1 MIFVLLINHNLYIMS
16 NKIYLSIGLI
26 LFILMPLSVIKAI
39 WVSTVGRLISNVEGL
54 LSNNSEDQGSLLC

>member
-1 MIFVLLINHNLYIMS
+1 MS